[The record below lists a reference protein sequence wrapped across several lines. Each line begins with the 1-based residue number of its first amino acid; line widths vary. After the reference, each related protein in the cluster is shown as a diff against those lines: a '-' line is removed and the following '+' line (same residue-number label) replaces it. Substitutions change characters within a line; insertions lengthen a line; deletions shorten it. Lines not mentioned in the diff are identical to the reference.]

1 MEVLEKEKLIV
12 RDLYKNFDGKDVL
25 KTISFTVHEGEFLS
39 VLGPAAAARQR
50 FCES

>member
-25 KTISFTVHEGEFLS
+25 KTISFTV
-39 VLGPAAAARQR
+39 R
-50 FCES
+50 FMYLRMT

>member
-25 KTISFTVHEGEFLS
+25 KLS
-39 VLGPAAAARQR
+39 LIHI
-50 FCES
+50 